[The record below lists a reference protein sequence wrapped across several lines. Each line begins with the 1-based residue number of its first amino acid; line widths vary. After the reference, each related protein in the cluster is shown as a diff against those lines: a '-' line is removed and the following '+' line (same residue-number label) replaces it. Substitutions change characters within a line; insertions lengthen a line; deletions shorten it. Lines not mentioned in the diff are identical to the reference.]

1 MKPHVEQLIE
11 CLREELTQYGELLAL
26 MQEQQGLIIT
36 RHAGALQEN
45 LMAVDQQV
53 VRVATARRARE
64 QARKAVVAALG
75 AAPET
80 TFRQMTAQL
89 PAEYQPLLDALVAEI
104 NQILVRVQQWLR
116 QNHLLLSRSLDLMQR
131 MIQNLFPA
139 AQSGRTYGRRGF
151 VASVT
156 PPPSSLYEGIV

>member
-1 MKPHVEQLIE
+1 MKPHVEHLIG

-26 MQEQQGLIIT
+26 MQEQQELIIS
-36 RHAGALQEN
+36 RHAEALQQN
-45 LMAVDQQV
+45 LAAVEQQV
-53 VRVATARRARE
+53 ARVTAARTARE
-64 QARKAVVAALG
+64 QARKVIITALG

-89 PAEYQPLLDALVAEI
+89 PAEYQPLLEALVAEI
-104 NQILVRVQQWLR
+104 NQILLRVQQWLR

-139 AQSGRTYGRRGF
+139 AGSGRTYGRRGY
-151 VASVT
+151 VAPVT

>member
-1 MKPHVEQLIE
+1 MKPDVEHLIA

-26 MQEQQGLIIT
+26 MQEQQELIIG
-36 RHAGALQEN
+36 RHAEVLQRN
-45 LMAVDQQV
+45 LAAVEQQV
-53 VRVATARRARE
+53 ARVTAARTARE
-64 QARKAVVAALG
+64 QARKVIITALG

-80 TFRQMTAQL
+80 PFRQMTAEL
-89 PAEYQPLLDALVAEI
+89 PAEYQPLLEALVAEI
-104 NQILVRVQQWLR
+104 NQILLRVQQWLR

-139 AQSGRTYGRRGF
+139 AGTGRTYGRRGY